1 MMASYQIMAVVVNS
15 RSQKAGEVQNVFT
28 KYGCLIKMRLGLHE
42 AGNVCSEEGLIILQL
57 DGEKAQIAAF
67 QDELGAI
74 AGVRVNLMEI

>member
-1 MMASYQIMAVVVNS
+1 MASYQIMAVVVNS

>member
-15 RSQKAGEVQNVFT
+15 RSQKAGEAQNVFT